1 MNLLSRLNEI
11 DTDYLKTRASILK
24 EEAAEAAAA
33 ASAAARAQAA
43 ATSERA
49 AAAMHEYAGQAFAS
63 ARSSATVCRS
73 AFGEFCDFTLERC
86 RTFDAFDF
94 AIFKLCLVFFGAW
107 FAAQFTKL
115 AKRLKKVFLIGF
127 LVSLVYLVWR
137 IFFAEQE

>member
-11 DTDYLKTRASILK
+11 DADYLKTRASILK

-33 ASAAARAQAA
+33 ASRAARAQASE
-43 ATSERA
+43 TSA
-49 AAAMHEYAGQAFAS
+49 VVHEFAGQALDT
-63 ARSSATVCRS
+63 ARSSATICRS
-73 AFGEFCDFTLERC
+73 FWGEFVDYTLARC

-94 AIFKLCLVFFGAW
+94 AIFKICLVLFGAW

-115 AKRLKKVFLIGF
+115 ASKLKKVFLIGF
-127 LVSLVYLVWR
+127 LISMAYLIWR

>member
-11 DTDYLKTRASILK
+11 DADYLKARASILK

-33 ASAAARAQAA
+33 ASRAARAQASV
-43 ATSERA
+43 TSA
-49 AAAMHEYAGQAFAS
+49 VVHEYAGQAIDT
-63 ARSSATVCRS
+63 ARSSAQICRS
-73 AFGEFCDFTLERC
+73 FWGEFVDYTLARC

-94 AIFKLCLVFFGAW
+94 AIFKICLVLFGAW

-115 AKRLKKVFLIGF
+115 ANKLKKVFLIGF
-127 LVSLVYLVWR
+127 LISMAYLIWR

>member
-11 DTDYLKTRASILK
+11 DADYLKTRASILK

-33 ASAAARAQAA
+33 ASHAARTQAS
-43 ATSERA
+43 ATSA
-49 AAAMHEYAGQAFAS
+49 VVQEYAGQAFETARNS
-63 ARSSATVCRS
+63 ANVCRS
-73 AFGEFCDFTLERC
+73 FWGEFVDYTLARC

-94 AIFKLCLVFFGAW
+94 AIFKICLVLFGAW

-115 AKRLKKVFLIGF
+115 ANKLKKVFLIGF
-127 LVSLVYLVWR
+127 LISMAYLIWR